1 MPENKLL
8 RDNFLGRRGREIVK
22 VKTRRRKKE
31 GREMEEEVKKRRRGR
46 IVIITEKKREGEDA
60 VKERK

>member
-31 GREMEEEVKKRRRGR
+31 GREMEEEVKKRRGR